1 MASTRNKNTK
11 EDYILE
17 KQQNRNYNCYQDYK
31 YSRHNYDPKMPGFG
45 FTPTQIPGKDLSH
58 NYVTIES
65 QLWGIGANDL
75 ENNREFQTPDYR
87 HMNERVLTEKQPV
100 FMPDPLVIEKNQRH
114 LP

>member
-1 MASTRNKNTK
+1 M
-11 EDYILE
+11 YFWFLIVG
-17 KQQNRNYNCYQDYK
+17 
-31 YSRHNYDPKMPGFG
+31 GFIS
-45 FTPTQIPGKDLSH
+45 FF
-58 NYVTIES
+58 NA
-65 QLWGIGANDL
+65 WGIGANDL